1 MRKSVYFIAIFLSGV
16 LLSCNTC
23 NNEKNKFTKVEIPK
37 EDTLTVKINRYEKDL
52 FGVSLKTLGKD
63 LKALQPK
70 YRFFLDGNL
79 DDPSNLA
86 QIKSY
91 LTDPLILNL
100 YEDCLKKYPD
110 VNDLDAAFTK
120 AFRYFKLY
128 YPEKKIPKIYTYVSG
143 MDSEMPV
150 KYADSV
156 LIVAL
161 DMYLGSSYKNY
172 KMLGLPVYRQYR
184 FRKESILP
192 DCMKESAYTLIDNSK
207 ESKNFL
213 DYILYEGKVLYFLDA
228 TLPDIPDSLKINYT
242 SKQMEWCKANESNVW
257 SFIINKKILYS
268 QETTLIMKL
277 LADGPFT
284 AVFSKQSPPKVGVW
298 IGWQIIRSYMNENK
312 SITLKELFQDQ
323 NSKNILNKSR
333 YKPKKE

>member
-1 MRKSVYFIAIFLSGV
+1 MSKSIYFIAFFLSAI

-23 NNEKNKFTKVEIPK
+23 NKEKNKFTKVELPEK
-37 EDTLTVKINRYEKDL
+37 DTFSVKINRYEKDL
-52 FGVSLKTLGKD
+52 FGVSLKSLKKD

-70 YRFFLDGNL
+70 YKFFLDGSLEDSINVI
-79 DDPSNLA
+79 
-86 QIKSY
+86 QIKNY

-100 YEDCLKKYPD
+100 YDDCLKKYPD
-110 VNDLDAAFTK
+110 VNDLNAAFTK
-120 AFRYFKLY
+120 AFSYFKQY
-128 YPEKKIPKIYTYVSG
+128 YPEKKVPQVYTYISG

-172 KMLGLPVYRQYR
+172 KMLGLPVYRLYR

-192 DCMKESAYTLIDNSK
+192 DCMKEIAHTLIDNSK
-207 ESKNFL
+207 ENKNFL

-228 TLPDIPDSLKINYT
+228 TLPDTPDSLKINYT
-242 SKQMEWCKANESNVW
+242 SKQIEWCKANESNIW
-257 SFIINKKILYS
+257 SFIINRKILYS

-298 IGWQIIRSYMNENK
+298 IGWQIIRAYMDENE
-312 SITLKELFQDQ
+312 SVMLKDLFKDQDA
-323 NSKNILNKSR
+323 KKILNKSK
-333 YKPKKE
+333 YKPKKV